1 MNVENRTL
9 FIADNLDI
17 MRGMDSDTIDLIYLD
32 PPFNSKKQYKA
43 PIGSPAEGASFKDI
57 WTDEDVR
64 DGWHSEIAED
74 YPQIHQIILASEH
87 TYDHSM
93 MIYLMAMGIRLI
105 EMKRILKPT
114 GSIYLHCDPT
124 ASHYLKLVMDSLF
137 GRQNFQN
144 EVVWQRTNT
153 HGLGKQFGR
162 VHDTIMF
169 YSKGRQKIWNDV
181 YTEHDTDYLNK
192 AYRHQDERGRY
203 RVGDLTAGSV
213 TEKGESGQP
222 WRGINPSLVGRN
234 WSAPRRAACPE
245 DIELPDNYESLSVHQ
260 KLDVLDA
267 VGLIYW
273 PPRGR
278 VPCFKRY
285 LLTSKG
291 RRIHDVIT
299 DISPIASK
307 SKERTGYPT
316 QKPLALLDR
325 IIKASSNEGDVVLDP
340 FCGCATACVAAE
352 RLGRQWIGIDISPS
366 AETITKLRLT
376 DEAETKAGRG
386 TGVLKENQ
394 LPLPFD
400 PLTDIHILTQ
410 PPLRTD
416 VDENEPQQQ
425 RLPNYR
431 VHKNDLYGKQE
442 GDCNGCERHFEIRN
456 LTVDHKH
463 PQSKGGT
470 DHPNNLQLLCQAC
483 NSTKGKGTQEE
494 LISRLKEQGVRK

>member
-124 ASHYLKLVMDSLF
+124 ASHYLKFTMDSLF
-137 GRQNFQN
+137 GKNNFMR
-144 EVVWQRTNT
+144 EVIWNIAVLSGFKTRAKNYVR
-153 HGLGKQFGR
+153 G
-162 VHDTIMF
+162 HDTILF
-169 YSKGRQKIWNDV
+169 YANTSDYTWNAPRQAHRQEYLDRFNKTDSDGRKYFDGRGKRR
-181 YTEHDTDYLNK
+181 YLDEVVAAGK
-192 AYRHQDERGRY
+192 A
-203 RVGDLTAGSV
+203 VGDV
-213 TEKGESGQP
+213 
-222 WRGINPSLVGRN
+222 
-234 WSAPRRAACPE
+234 WS
-245 DIELPDNYESLSVHQ
+245 
-260 KLDVLDA
+260 DVMSFQQ
-267 VGLIYW
+267 I
-273 PPRGR
+273 P
-278 VPCFKRY
+278 
-285 LLTSKG
+285 TSKE
-291 RRIHDVIT
+291 
-299 DISPIASK
+299 K
-307 SKERTGYPT
+307 TGYPT

-325 IIKASSNEGDVVLDP
+325 IIKASSNEGDMVLDP

-352 RLGRQWIGIDISPS
+352 RLGRQWIGIDISPD
-366 AETITKLRLT
+366 AEDITKLRLT

-442 GDCNGCERHFEIRN
+442 GDCNGCKRHFEFRN
-456 LTVDHKH
+456 LTVDHIR

-494 LISRLKEQGVRK
+494 LDSRLKKQGVL

>member
-17 MRGMDSDTIDLIYLD
+17 MRGMDSESIDLIYLD

-57 WTDEDVR
+57 WTDEEVR

-124 ASHYLKLVMDSLF
+124 ASHYLKLAMDSLF
-137 GRQNFQN
+137 GRQNFRN
-144 EVVWQRTNT
+144 EIVWGYAPTGNPPKNGFNR
-153 HGLGKQFGR
+153 K
-162 VHDTIMF
+162 HDTILF
-169 YSKGRQKIWNDV
+169 YAFDDSLFTHQYTELTEYAKSKFSKTDKNGRKYKDFKGRKTYLDESKGRNVPSWWV
-181 YTEHDTDYLNK
+181 
-192 AYRHQDERGRY
+192 
-203 RVGDLTAGSV
+203 DLPSGTTLSKL
-213 TEKGESGQP
+213 EK
-222 WRGINPSLVGRN
+222 
-234 WSAPRRAACPE
+234 
-245 DIELPDNYESLSVHQ
+245 
-260 KLDVLDA
+260 
-267 VGLIYW
+267 
-273 PPRGR
+273 
-278 VPCFKRY
+278 
-285 LLTSKG
+285 
-291 RRIHDVIT
+291 
-299 DISPIASK
+299 
-307 SKERTGYPT
+307 TGYPT

-376 DEAETKAGRG
+376 DESETKAGRG

-442 GDCNGCERHFEIRN
+442 GDCNGCREHFKIRN
-456 LTVDHKH
+456 LTVDHIK

-470 DHPNNLQLLCQAC
+470 DHPDNLQLLCQAC

-494 LISRLKEQGVRK
+494 LISRLKKQGVR

>member
-17 MRGMDSDTIDLIYLD
+17 MRGMDSESIDLIYLD

-124 ASHYLKLVMDSLF
+124 ASHYLKAVMDSLF
-137 GRQNFQN
+137 GKNNFMR
-144 EVVWQRTNT
+144 EVIWNIAVLSGFKTRAKNYVR
-153 HGLGKQFGR
+153 G
-162 VHDTIMF
+162 HDTILF
-169 YSKGRQKIWNDV
+169 YTNTSDYTWNAPRQAHRQEYLDRFNKTDSDGRKYFDGRGKRR
-181 YTEHDTDYLNK
+181 YLDEVVAAGK
-192 AYRHQDERGRY
+192 A
-203 RVGDLTAGSV
+203 VGDV
-213 TEKGESGQP
+213 
-222 WRGINPSLVGRN
+222 
-234 WSAPRRAACPE
+234 WS
-245 DIELPDNYESLSVHQ
+245 
-260 KLDVLDA
+260 DVMSFQQ
-267 VGLIYW
+267 I
-273 PPRGR
+273 P
-278 VPCFKRY
+278 
-285 LLTSKG
+285 TSKE
-291 RRIHDVIT
+291 
-299 DISPIASK
+299 K
-307 SKERTGYPT
+307 TGYPT

-386 TGVLKENQ
+386 TGVLEKNQ

-416 VDENEPQQQ
+416 ADENEPQQQ

-456 LTVDHKH
+456 LTVDHEH

-470 DHPNNLQLLCQAC
+470 DHPDNLQLLCQAC
-483 NSTKGKGTQEE
+483 NSTKGKGTQAE
-494 LISRLKEQGVRK
+494 LISRLKEQGVL